1 MPEAKFVL
9 KEPNSKEPTLVY
21 LFLRF
26 NGQKLKYSTGQKIH
40 PKFWND
46 EKQLAKETRLFVGY
60 EAFNAL
66 IKKMGSAAEEYHR
79 TLLSNG
85 VKPTPEKIR
94 DYLNETFHKNTV
106 EPKQVLT
113 LLGFIDEFIKTSNKK
128 PGTIKQ
134 YRLAYNNLK
143 EYHEV
148 TKKEVDFDT
157 IDVAFYD
164 DFVRFLL
171 NKNFGTDEEVK
182 KYGTNTI
189 GARIKNLK
197 VFLNEAVERGLTTNL
212 QFRSNR
218 FKKPNEKSE
227 SIYLSIDE
235 IDRIYKLDLSKN
247 PHLDRV
253 RDLFIIGCYTGLRF
267 SDLIQIKNENL
278 IDKKSKLK
286 IKTEKTGEIVVIP
299 LHHYIR
305 EIINKYKG
313 NLPQLISNNKMNE
326 YLKQIGEQAKINEDV
341 LITATK
347 GGEVKSERF
356 KKYELIT
363 VHTARRSFATNAYL
377 NDIPSISIMK
387 ITGHNTEKAFLT
399 YIKISQE
406 DNANKLMNHPFFK

>member
-9 KEPNSKEPTLVY
+9 KEPNCNEPTLVY

-60 EAFNAL
+60 ESFNAL
-66 IKKMGSAAEEYHR
+66 IKKMGSESEEYHR

-85 VKPTPEKIR
+85 IKPTPEIIR
-94 DYLNETFHKNTV
+94 DYLNEKFHKTV
-106 EPKQVLT
+106 TEPKPELT
-113 LLGFIDEFIKTSNKK
+113 LLDFIDEFIKTSNKK
-128 PGTIKQ
+128 IGTIKQ
-134 YRLAYNNLK
+134 YKLAYNNLK
-143 EYHEV
+143 EYQEV
-148 TKKEVDFDT
+148 SNKVVDFDT

-164 DFVRFLL
+164 DYMRFLL
-171 NKNFGTDEEVK
+171 NKNFGKDDEVK

-197 VFLNEAVERGLTTNL
+197 VFLNEAVERGLTSNL
-212 QFRSNR
+212 QFRSKR

-227 SIYLSIDE
+227 SIYLSIKE
-235 IDRIYKLDLSKN
+235 IDNIYKLDLSEN
-247 PHLDRV
+247 PRLDKV

-278 IDKKSKLK
+278 IDKNTKLK
-286 IKTEKTGEIVVIP
+286 IKTEKTGELVIIP
-299 LHHYIR
+299 LHNYIR
-305 EIINKYKG
+305 EIIKKYDG
-313 NLPQLISNNKMNE
+313 NPPPLISNNKMNE
-326 YLKQIGEQAKINEDV
+326 YLKEIGQLAKINEDV
-341 LITATK
+341 VISSTK
-347 GGEVKSERF
+347 GGETQSESF
-356 KKYELIT
+356 KKHELIT
-363 VHTARRSFATNAYL
+363 VHTSRRSFATNAYL

-387 ITGHNTEKAFLT
+387 ITGHHTEKAFLT

-406 DNANKLMNHPFFK
+406 ENANKLLNHPFFN